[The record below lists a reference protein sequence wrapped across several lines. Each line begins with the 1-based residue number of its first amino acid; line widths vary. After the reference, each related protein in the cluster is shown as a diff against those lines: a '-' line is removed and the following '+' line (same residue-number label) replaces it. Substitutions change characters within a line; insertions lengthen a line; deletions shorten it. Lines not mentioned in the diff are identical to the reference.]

1 MALVLAGALIFRN
14 RVGNIGMKRW
24 QYLVLNIVVWVG
36 VVIVLRTLY
45 LQDYLKSLIY
55 LVLCLVAMLL
65 VCRVGEKS
73 NEE

>member
-1 MALVLAGALIFRN
+1 
-14 RVGNIGMKRW
+14 MKRW

-55 LVLCLVAMLL
+55 LVLCLVTMLL